1 MKIKAKDVNSGYEG
15 YAKVPR
21 FSKKTRAKIIIA
33 ASLVFVFVS
42 VYVLSL
48 FGVIPLSAL
57 KARVMSNITQDK
69 ENFPI
74 SINTDSTLRTDNL
87 GDSIIIL
94 TTNNVFVYSQRG
106 VLTYSQT
113 HTFAS
118 PALSVNGDKAVV
130 FDRGE
135 KGFLLLNEKKV
146 VHSGNSEYDIICA
159 EYGEDGNYAL
169 GTQGKSST
177 SMLSVYSDSHKL
189 IFNWTCDYEHIAN
202 ISLSDDGNFAGV
214 AVVGADNG
222 ELFTT
227 VNYFGFE
234 YKEPFNTHTVNGAVV
249 LDLEYTAFNTLM
261 MFTDNGVYRV
271 EKGAENPQKVADYYS
286 TEFVSCDVNSN
297 GVSAVA
303 LAKYGST
310 NDININIYK
319 SNGKEKV
326 NISLNIPVESVSIT
340 DKYVFAL
347 AEKVIMVYNLSGKQV
362 SEIKIQGDAYSILPN
377 DDFIY
382 IVSLDKISR
391 CFSYGDSVLEL
402 II

>member
-15 YAKVPR
+15 YSRVPR

-33 ASLVFVFVS
+33 AALILVFVS

-48 FGVIPLSAL
+48 FGVVPLSAL
-57 KARVMSNITQDK
+57 KAKVMSNITHDN

-87 GDSIIIL
+87 GDSIVIL

-135 KGFLLLNEKKV
+135 KGFMLLNEKKV

-169 GTQGKSST
+169 GTHGKSST
-177 SMLSVYSDSHKL
+177 SMLSVYSNSHKL
-189 IFNWTCDYEHIAN
+189 IFNWTCDYEHIAS
-202 ISLSDDGNFAGV
+202 IALSSDGEFAGV

-234 YKEPFNTHTVNGAVV
+234 YNEPFNTHTVNGAVV

-297 GVSAVA
+297 GVSVVA
-303 LAKYGST
+303 LAMYGST
-310 NDININIYK
+310 NDININVYK
-319 SNGKEKV
+319 SNGKEKA
-326 NISLNIPVESVSIT
+326 NIALNIPVESVSVT
-340 DKYVFAL
+340 DKYIFAL
-347 AEKVIMVYNLSGKQV
+347 AENVIMVYNLSGKQV
-362 SEIKIQGDAYSILPN
+362 SEIKIQGDAYSIMPN

-382 IVSLDKISR
+382 VVSLDKISR